1 MKRFLS
7 VIFSLICLM
16 VCIGCSGSK
25 TKPIELMG
33 AGDKIHDTFT
43 FANIGVEIKEKE
55 ENIYEIS
62 GSVEKL
68 TDENVKDEFDID
80 EDVTHV
86 VAIKLTAVDST
97 VVEEKV
103 KVYVDGS
110 RAYDAEHLNG
120 SNYTFII
127 LEAKP
132 GVLATVNVLW
142 DGENE
147 KVYTVKF
154 NENLTLK

>member
-1 MKRFLS
+1 MKGFLS

-25 TKPIELMG
+25 TKAIELMG

-62 GSVEKL
+62 GSVEKI

-97 VVEEKV
+97 VLEEKV

-132 GVLATVNVLW
+132 GALATVNALW

>member
-1 MKRFLS
+1 M
-7 VIFSLICLM
+7 
-16 VCIGCSGSK
+16 
-25 TKPIELMG
+25 
-33 AGDKIHDTFT
+33 
-43 FANIGVEIKEKE
+43 
-55 ENIYEIS
+55 
-62 GSVEKL
+62 
-68 TDENVKDEFDID
+68 
-80 EDVTHV
+80 
-86 VAIKLTAVDST
+86 AIKLTAVDST

-132 GVLATVNVLW
+132 GSLATVNVLW

>member
-25 TKPIELMG
+25 TKAIELMG

-68 TDENVKDEFDID
+68 TEENVKDEFDID

>member
-1 MKRFLS
+1 MRKFLS

-25 TKPIELMG
+25 TKAIELMG

-43 FANIGVEIKEKE
+43 FANIGVEIKEVDE
-55 ENIYEIS
+55 SSYEIS
-62 GSVEKL
+62 GNVEKL

-80 EDVTHV
+80 ADVTHV
-86 VAIKLTAVDST
+86 VAIKLTAIDST

-103 KVYVDGS
+103 KVYIDGS

-127 LEAKP
+127 LEANP
-132 GVLATVNVLW
+132 SATVTISVLW

-147 KVYTVKF
+147 KTYSVKF
-154 NENLTLK
+154 NENLVLK